1 MHSQL
6 VPRGSPLSISLPIPG
21 GNITSRRRKELLLQ
35 SFEPQSL
42 PTRPSTCQK
51 PDTPQS
57 HNALKCNVL
66 IVAAFLLLNSLLAVL
81 QTTILIV
88 LAYMLPRSCTTNG
101 TQMNSSD
108 CAQTAA
114 ESEKGSIYFRVIG
127 VLYVT
132 FSFSQSSKLEW

>member
-21 GNITSRRRKELLLQ
+21 GNITSMKRKELLLQ

-42 PTRPSTCQK
+42 PTQPSTCQK

-66 IVAAFLLLNSLLAVL
+66 IVAAFLFAEFTLSSVTNNYSNRFSVHATSLVHNKRYTDELLRLCTDSSRIRKWID
-81 QTTILIV
+81 IL
-88 LAYMLPRSCTTNG
+88 SCYWG
-101 TQMNSSD
+101 FI
-108 CAQTAA
+108 CHV
-114 ESEKGSIYFRVIG
+114 F
-127 VLYVT
+127 L
-132 FSFSQSSKLEW
+132 